1 MENTV
6 DQIGEFKVFNSPEEL
21 SASMNAEPQV
31 ETQTAPE
38 PQVEQSEA
46 TTPEPVSEPQAE
58 PQGEPQ
64 GEALEGQSEPTELQ
78 STEEPSL
85 IDHLVTKGS
94 KVIKGNN
101 QQEPTLDSSGTEQ
114 YSQGQIDD
122 AVSTYLSERLGRE
135 VSSLDDFANVAPPID
150 ERVEAISKFVTETG
164 RSPQEWFT
172 YQSLNTS
179 EMDDMTT
186 LKVDMA
192 IQYPTLSS
200 EEVTTLV
207 QNKYNLDPSASSE
220 QEVKVATLQA
230 KVDAA
235 EAKNRIEEKR
245 MRYAAPE
252 PKQASEQGFVNEQ
265 WLSDMKAETSA
276 LTGLEFDL
284 GNEKTFTFGL
294 DDRQRQDLI
303 NKNSKLDNYFDSYVQ
318 SDGSWDYDSLN
329 SHRAII
335 DNIDSI
341 VSSTYRQGLS
351 DGQKNVVQSAA
362 NVSTQAPQSTPQG
375 TQTNKLAE
383 QVQNILRGNSS
394 KLTFKI

>member
-1 MENTV
+1 MENTI

-21 SASMNAEPQV
+21 SASLNAEPQV
-31 ETQTAPE
+31 ETQAAPE

-46 TTPEPVSEPQAE
+46 ATPEPVSEPQAE
-58 PQGEPQ
+58 PLV
-64 GEALEGQSEPTELQ
+64 AEPTESQ
-78 STEEPSL
+78 PVEDQTVTETPQETYQQESTE
-85 IDHLVTKGS
+85 
-94 KVIKGNN
+94 
-101 QQEPTLDSSGTEQ
+101 DSSDSEE
-114 YSQGQIDD
+114 YSQDQIDE
-122 AVSTYLSERLGRE
+122 AISTYLSEKLGRE
-135 VSSLDDFANVAPPID
+135 ISSLDDFANVASPID

-179 EMDDMTT
+179 EMDDMTV

-200 EEVTTLV
+200 EEVTTLI

-220 QEVKVATLQA
+220 EEVKVTALQA

-235 EAKNRIEEKR
+235 EAKSRIEETR

-252 PKQASEQGFVNEQ
+252 PKQAPEQGFVNEQ

-303 NKNSKLDNYFDSYVQ
+303 NKNSNLDTYFDSYIQ